1 MVHQSIDFRLPNNV
15 MPFAQEVYARYSN
28 EIQALHPKG
37 FSNKNFV
44 QLNCLPNA
52 KEWKSIFHM
61 FPFQN
66 LLEYA
71 MYFAKIF
78 AYLSEKQKTT
88 LMIAYGLQPN
98 VAKERELFQLATL
111 STPLKRLFMEKNIP
125 PRLLS
130 FLEPLDYNIIEKL
143 AEILS
148 GTYLKNNVAK
158 EIVELFADL
167 TLNMQQIFLQ
177 KAHQAKQNTSK
188 DGLIFL
194 NERFRSILY
203 SLRFPTREKIKSE
216 MYELLKPVRGRL
228 KNIKINYDDTFEK
241 DYLNLEIHI
250 RSNSEIDELSTLT
263 QHQDTLEA
271 FKQALMI
278 LKDPSKVSNFQFRE

>member
-1 MVHQSIDFRLPNNV
+1 
-15 MPFAQEVYARYSN
+15 MPFAQEVYAKHSD
-28 EIQALHPKG
+28 EMKALHPKG

-44 QLNCLPNA
+44 QLNGLPKA

-78 AYLSEKQKTT
+78 AYLSEKQKET

-130 FLEPLDYNIIEKL
+130 LLKPLDYNIIEKL

-158 EIVELFADL
+158 EIVELFVDL

-177 KAHQAKQNTSK
+177 KAHQAKQNASK

-194 NERFRSILY
+194 NERFRTD
-203 SLRFPTREKIKSE
+203 SLRI
-216 MYELLKPVRGRL
+216 
-228 KNIKINYDDTFEK
+228 TFS
-241 DYLNLEIHI
+241 Y
-250 RSNSEIDELSTLT
+250 
-263 QHQDTLEA
+263 
-271 FKQALMI
+271 
-278 LKDPSKVSNFQFRE
+278 